1 MKPVLLIFPGH
12 IENKPPMPFSIV
24 VLASYLRKKGIHVD
38 LLDTRIDSFKNIDFN
53 KYLLI
58 GVSSKTGEQ
67 LSSAVEICSFI
78 RETSKT
84 PIVFGGPHASF
95 FPEQTC
101 NSDLVDFVIV
111 GEGEE
116 TLFQLIKEM
125 DNNKNFKNINGLIF
139 KKNNQIISNPAR
151 EFLNMENLDLPA
163 YDLIDLTKYQDKFQS
178 FTIETSR
185 GCPYRCSFCYVH
197 DFHKHKW
204 RSKKVEQ
211 SINEIKEIISKYAVR
226 KFLISDDNFFVSK
239 KKVLDFTNKL
249 IDEQLN
255 LELFAYARAN
265 YFSSFSKK
273 EMGLL
278 KKAGFKFIAIGAES
292 GSQRVLDLIK
302 KDIRSEDI
310 LDSAMNCIEYDI
322 VPVYSF
328 VIGIPGETDVD
339 LNKTIDMFFK
349 LKNISSNIE
358 INGFYIFTPY
368 PGTPIYHDAIKKG
381 YKPCTSL
388 EEWSKWKF
396 SDYSNLPWLKKEYR
410 IKLQVLSKIILFLF
424 LNDRL
429 KSYGKSFKRKK
440 LGTWYTNFLWNIGS
454 RLLFIDAN
462 FRLKN
467 KFFYFGYEWLL
478 FGKIA
483 LKFKVT

>member
-249 IDEQLN
+249 ID
-255 LELFAYARAN
+255 
-265 YFSSFSKK
+265 
-273 EMGLL
+273 
-278 KKAGFKFIAIGAES
+278 
-292 GSQRVLDLIK
+292 
-302 KDIRSEDI
+302 
-310 LDSAMNCIEYDI
+310 
-322 VPVYSF
+322 
-328 VIGIPGETDVD
+328 
-339 LNKTIDMFFK
+339 
-349 LKNISSNIE
+349 
-358 INGFYIFTPY
+358 
-368 PGTPIYHDAIKKG
+368 
-381 YKPCTSL
+381 
-388 EEWSKWKF
+388 
-396 SDYSNLPWLKKEYR
+396 
-410 IKLQVLSKIILFLF
+410 
-424 LNDRL
+424 
-429 KSYGKSFKRKK
+429 
-440 LGTWYTNFLWNIGS
+440 
-454 RLLFIDAN
+454 
-462 FRLKN
+462 
-467 KFFYFGYEWLL
+467 
-478 FGKIA
+478 
-483 LKFKVT
+483 